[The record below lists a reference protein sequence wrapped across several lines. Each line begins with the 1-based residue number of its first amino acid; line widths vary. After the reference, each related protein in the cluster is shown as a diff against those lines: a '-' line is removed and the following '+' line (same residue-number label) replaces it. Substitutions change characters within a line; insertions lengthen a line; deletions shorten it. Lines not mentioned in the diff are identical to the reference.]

1 MKMPLTALI
10 HRLRDRLTS
19 SSSGLNGLSPSVVE
33 LIQAVRQKNLT
44 FLSNR
49 KLARLASLCEI
60 AKLANSKDLFIE
72 AGCAL
77 GGSAILLARHKPEES
92 TLRVYDVFAM
102 IPAPSARD
110 GADVHQR
117 FEKIDRGEATG
128 IGGELYYGYQE
139 NLYERVCA
147 TFSQFGIEP
156 NSNGVHLIKG
166 LVEDTLQVDAPVFLA
181 HIDVDWYDPVSV
193 CLERIVPRL
202 SADGFL
208 VLDDYND
215 WSGCRRA
222 VDDHFRGIKHGYEFD
237 LGAGNLVIAKKGNQ
251 WVRTAAYSL

>member
-1 MKMPLTALI
+1 MKRPLTALI
-10 HRLRDRLTS
+10 HRLRSRLTS
-19 SSSGLNGLSPSVVE
+19 SSSDLAGLSPAVVE

-49 KLARLASLCEI
+49 KLARLARLCEI
-60 AKLANSKDLFIE
+60 AKLANSKGLFIE

-77 GGSAILLARHKPEES
+77 GGSAILLARHKPADS
-92 TLRVYDVFAM
+92 DLRVYDVFAM
-102 IPAPSARD
+102 IPAPSERD

-117 FEKIDRGEATG
+117 FEEIGRGQATG
-128 IGGELYYGYQE
+128 LGGEVYYGYQE
-139 NLYERVCA
+139 NLYDRVCS
-147 TFSQFGIEP
+147 TFSEFGIKP
-156 NSNGVHLIKG
+156 NSDGVHLIKG
-166 LVEDTLQVDAPVFLA
+166 LVEDTLHVDVPVFLA

-222 VDDHFRGIKHGYEFD
+222 VDDYFRRIKHGYEFD
-237 LGAGNLVIAKKGNQ
+237 LSAGNLVIAKKGNQ
-251 WVRTAAYSL
+251 WVRTPAYLL

>member
-1 MKMPLTALI
+1 MKRPLTALI

-19 SSSGLNGLSPSVVE
+19 SSSGLNALSPSVVE
-33 LIQAVRQKNLT
+33 LIHAVRQKNLT
-44 FLSNR
+44 FLSDK
-49 KLARLASLCEI
+49 KLARLARLCEI

-77 GGSAILLARHKPEES
+77 GGSAILLARHKPVNS
-92 TLRVYDVFAM
+92 DLRVYDIFAM
-102 IPAPSARD
+102 IPAPSERD

-117 FEKIDRGEATG
+117 FEKIARGEATG
-128 IGGELYYGYQE
+128 LGGEPYYGYQE
-139 NLYERVCA
+139 NLYQRVCS
-147 TFSQFGIEP
+147 TFSEFGIEA
-156 NSNGVHLIKG
+156 NSNGVYLIKG
-166 LVEDTLQVDAPVFLA
+166 LVEDTLHVDGPVFLA

-202 SADGFL
+202 STDGFL

-222 VDDHFRGIKHGYEFD
+222 VDDYFRRIKHQYEFD
-237 LGAGNLVIAKKGNQ
+237 LSAGNLVIAQKDNQ
-251 WVRTAAYSL
+251 WLRTPAYLL